1 MNAAVHPQPS
11 ALSIF
16 PSYLNQEVRRMS
28 WHLFAKSPHLAHS
41 KAFNELAH
49 PLCYQCV
56 TASLAILGSFNLA
69 QSSLFNHIQPLFQ
82 KMGGWGSR
90 AIFLFSSAVAIHTSR
105 TTITGSTLRSAMKLR
120 TDLKHG
126 TKFEMAPTTQTQ
138 PEMETESVENK
149 PQVAAQSAISGW
161 REYVN
166 AFLAAEISSLTRYY
180 DRVIQWLPR
189 EDDKGALLAA
199 VAAPRK
205 ETVGKDEP
213 FPDLTDERDK
223 RTAILINGTF
233 NYDFDIQALLIHL
246 KTKLARTSRLV
257 VVLYNPYLRW
267 AYYLATRLGIRK
279 GELPST
285 FVTRVDLQNI
295 AKVAGFE
302 IVRLRLALY
311 CPWKM
316 LGLGTAI
323 NRVMPLVPLARWLS
337 LTSVVVLRPLV
348 PSSKQG
354 ISCVIPARNE
364 RGNIENA
371 LKRFPDLGRE
381 AEIIFVEGHS
391 TDGTWEEILRVA
403 TLYRDQFRILAVQQ
417 PGKGKA
423 DAVRLGFSHARED
436 LLVILDADLTMPP
449 EMLSRFAFAYDQ
461 GHGDF
466 VNGSRLVYPMEGA
479 AMRTLNRMGNIF
491 FAKMLSAVLDVRL
504 GDSLCGTKLLT
515 RHDYERMVAWRKD
528 FGEFDPFGDFE
539 LLFPAAELGL
549 EIVDVPIRYLAR
561 TYGETNIQRFR
572 HGLQLL
578 KMTWVGLV
586 RVKMGIRKKR
596 PLASDDAVS

>member
-1 MNAAVHPQPS
+1 MITCSPPDAA
-11 ALSIF
+11 
-16 PSYLNQEVRRMS
+16 M
-28 WHLFAKSPHLAHS
+28 PHLLD
-41 KAFNELAH
+41 E
-49 PLCYQCV
+49 
-56 TASLAILGSFNLA
+56 
-69 QSSLFNHIQPLFQ
+69 
-82 KMGGWGSR
+82 
-90 AIFLFSSAVAIHTSR
+90 
-105 TTITGSTLRSAMKLR
+105 
-120 TDLKHG
+120 KHG
-126 TKFEMAPTTQTQ
+126 TKFGMAQLTH
-138 PEMETESVENK
+138 METEIAIETVAKK
-149 PQVAAQSAISGW
+149 PQQAPGRTISGW

-166 AFLAAEISSLTRYY
+166 AFLAAEISALTRYY

-213 FPDLTDERDK
+213 FPDLTHERDQ

-233 NYDFDIQALLIHL
+233 NYDFDIKALLIHL

-257 VVLYNPYLRW
+257 VVLYNPYERW
-267 AYYLATRLGIRK
+267 AYYHATRLGIRK

-302 IVRLRLALY
+302 IVRLRLAAY

-323 NRVMPLVPLARWLS
+323 HRVMPLVPLARWLS
-337 LTSVVVLRPLV
+337 LTSVIVLRPLV

-381 AEIIFVEGHS
+381 
-391 TDGTWEEILRVA
+391 EEILRVA

-466 VNGSRLVYPMEGA
+466 INGSRLVYPMEGA
-479 AMRTLNRMGNIF
+479 AMRFLNRMGNIF
-491 FAKMLSAVLDVRL
+491 FAKILSAVLDVRL

-586 RVKMGIRKKR
+586 RVKMGVRKKR
-596 PLASDDAVS
+596 PLASQNAVS

>member
-1 MNAAVHPQPS
+1 MVAPAKAARWNLHF
-11 ALSIF
+11 L
-16 PSYLNQEVRRMS
+16 RK
-28 WHLFAKSPHLAHS
+28 FA
-41 KAFNELAH
+41 
-49 PLCYQCV
+49 
-56 TASLAILGSFNLA
+56 
-69 QSSLFNHIQPLFQ
+69 
-82 KMGGWGSR
+82 R
-90 AIFLFSSAVAIHTSR
+90 APNVIKR
-105 TTITGSTLRSAMKLR
+105 N
-120 TDLKHG
+120 
-126 TKFEMAPTTQTQ
+126 EMAPANQTEYEVHVNRAEGRPAAETGHGTTAAGAAAESTHGAQ
-138 PEMETESVENK
+138 PAPEK
-149 PQVAAQSAISGW
+149 KISAW
-161 REYVN
+161 RKYVN
-166 AFLAAEISSLTRYY
+166 AFLADEISALTRYY

-189 EDDKGALLAA
+189 EDDTGQLLEAIE
-199 VAAPRK
+199 APRK
-205 ETVGKDEP
+205 ETVRREES
-213 FPDLTDERDK
+213 FPDLTQERDK
-223 RTAILINGTF
+223 RTAILVNGTF
-233 NYDFDIQALLIHL
+233 NHDFDIQALLMEL
-246 KTKLARTSRLV
+246 KTRLARTSRLV

-267 AYYLATRLGIRK
+267 AYYLTNRLGIRK

-285 FVTRVDLQNI
+285 FVTRIDLQNI

-302 IVRLRLALY
+302 IVRQRLALY
-311 CPWKM
+311 CPWEM
-316 LGLGTAI
+316 FGVGTAI
-323 NRVMPLVPLARWLS
+323 NRILPLIPLVRWLS

-348 PSSKQG
+348 PASQQG

-371 LKRFPDLGRE
+371 LTRFPDLGRE

-391 TDGTWEEILRVA
+391 TDGTWEEIVRVS
-403 TLYRDQFRILAVQQ
+403 TKYRDHFRILAVQQ

-466 VNGSRLVYPMEGA
+466 INGSRLVYPMEGA
-479 AMRTLNRMGNIF
+479 AMRFLNRMGNIF

-549 EIVDVPIRYLAR
+549 EIVDVPVRYLAR

-578 KMTWVGLV
+578 RMTWIGLV
-586 RVKMGIRKKR
+586 RIKMGIRRKR
-596 PLASDDAVS
+596 PSVSAQ

>member
-1 MNAAVHPQPS
+1 MAQLAEMQPD
-11 ALSIF
+11 
-16 PSYLNQEVRRMS
+16 
-28 WHLFAKSPHLAHS
+28 
-41 KAFNELAH
+41 
-49 PLCYQCV
+49 
-56 TASLAILGSFNLA
+56 
-69 QSSLFNHIQPLFQ
+69 
-82 KMGGWGSR
+82 
-90 AIFLFSSAVAIHTSR
+90 
-105 TTITGSTLRSAMKLR
+105 TGSASTEKI
-120 TDLKHG
+120 
-126 TKFEMAPTTQTQ
+126 
-138 PEMETESVENK
+138 PE
-149 PQVAAQSAISGW
+149 PVAQATSSGW
-161 REYVN
+161 RAYIN
-166 AFLAAEISSLTRYY
+166 AFLASEISSLTRYY

-189 EDDKGALLAA
+189 DDDTGRLLAA
-199 VAAPRK
+199 IEAPRK
-205 ETVGKDEP
+205 ESIGKGEA
-213 FPDLTDERDK
+213 FPDLTHELDK

-233 NYDFDIQALLIHL
+233 NHDFDIQALLLQL
-246 KTKLARTSRLV
+246 KAKLARTSRLV

-267 AYYLATRLGIRK
+267 AYYLANRLGIRK
-279 GELPST
+279 GDLPGT
-285 FVTRVDLQNI
+285 FVTRVDLENI

-302 IVRLRLALY
+302 IVRQRLAVY
-311 CPWKM
+311 CPWKIF
-316 LGLGTAI
+316 GFGTAI
-323 NRVMPLVPLARWLS
+323 NRVMPLLPLARWLS
-337 LTSVVVLRPLV
+337 LTSVVVMRPLV
-348 PSSKQG
+348 PSSQQG
-354 ISCVIPARNE
+354 VSCVIPARNE
-364 RGNIENA
+364 HGNIENA

-391 TDGTWEEILRVA
+391 TDGTWEEILRVS
-403 TLYRDQFRILAVQQ
+403 TVYREQFRILAAQQ
-417 PGKGKA
+417 TGKGKA

-466 VNGSRLVYPMEGA
+466 INGSRLVYPMEGA
-479 AMRTLNRMGNIF
+479 AMRFLNRMGNVF

-549 EIVDVPIRYLAR
+549 EIVDVPVRYLAR

-586 RVKMGIRKKR
+586 RIKMGIRKKR
-596 PLASDDAVS
+596 APKAEKLEN

>member
-1 MNAAVHPQPS
+1 M
-11 ALSIF
+11 
-16 PSYLNQEVRRMS
+16 
-28 WHLFAKSPHLAHS
+28 
-41 KAFNELAH
+41 AFLTHTEREAQAH
-49 PLCYQCV
+49 PANDER
-56 TASLAILGSFNLA
+56 ASE
-69 QSSLFNHIQPLFQ
+69 
-82 KMGGWGSR
+82 SR
-90 AIFLFSSAVAIHTSR
+90 DAASGAPGVERLSGEA
-105 TTITGSTLRSAMKLR
+105 RSA
-120 TDLKHG
+120 
-126 TKFEMAPTTQTQ
+126 
-138 PEMETESVENK
+138 PEIK
-149 PQVAAQSAISGW
+149 IPAW
-161 REYVN
+161 RKYVN
-166 AFLAAEISSLTRYY
+166 AFLAGEISALTRYY

-189 EDDKGALLAA
+189 DDDTGQLLEA
-199 VAAPRK
+199 VDAPRK
-205 ETVGKDEP
+205 ETVGRDQD
-213 FPDLTDERDK
+213 FPDLTDEREK

-233 NYDFDIQALLIHL
+233 NHDFDIQALLMRL

-267 AYYLATRLGIRK
+267 AYYLTNRMGIRK

-302 IVRLRLALY
+302 IVRQRLAVY
-311 CPWKM
+311 CPWRM

-323 NRVMPLVPLARWLS
+323 NRIMPLIPLARWMS

-348 PSSKQG
+348 PASQQG

-371 LKRFPDLGRE
+371 LTRFPDLGRE

-391 TDGTWEEILRVA
+391 TDGTWEEILRVS
-403 TLYRDQFRILAVQQ
+403 TKYREQFRVLAVQQ

-423 DAVRLGFSHARED
+423 DAVRLGFSHAREE

-466 VNGSRLVYPMEGA
+466 INGSRLVYPMEGA
-479 AMRTLNRMGNIF
+479 AMRFLNRMGNIF

-549 EIVDVPIRYLAR
+549 EIVDVPVRYLAR
-561 TYGETNIQRFR
+561 TYGQTNIQRFK

-578 KMTWVGLV
+578 KMTWIGLV
-586 RVKMGIRKKR
+586 RIKMGIRKRPKR
-596 PLASDDAVS
+596 ADGAA

>member
-1 MNAAVHPQPS
+1 M
-11 ALSIF
+11 
-16 PSYLNQEVRRMS
+16 
-28 WHLFAKSPHLAHS
+28 
-41 KAFNELAH
+41 
-49 PLCYQCV
+49 
-56 TASLAILGSFNLA
+56 T
-69 QSSLFNHIQPLFQ
+69 
-82 KMGGWGSR
+82 
-90 AIFLFSSAVAIHTSR
+90 
-105 TTITGSTLRSAMKLR
+105 
-120 TDLKHG
+120 
-126 TKFEMAPTTQTQ
+126 
-138 PEMETESVENK
+138 TESV
-149 PQVAAQSAISGW
+149 PRQHRDAAVSAISGW
-161 REYVN
+161 RAYVN
-166 AFLAAEISSLTRYY
+166 GLLAAEISALTRYY

-189 EDDKGALLAA
+189 EDDTGGLLTAID
-199 VAAPRK
+199 APRK
-205 ETVGKDEP
+205 ETVGKDDP
-213 FPDLTDERDK
+213 FPDLSHERDK

-233 NYDFDIQALLIHL
+233 NHDFDIQALLMQL
-246 KTKLARTSRLV
+246 KARLARTSRLV
-257 VVLYNPYLRW
+257 VVLYNPYLRL
-267 AYYLATRLGIRK
+267 AYYLTKRFGIRK
-279 GELPST
+279 GDLPST

-302 IVRLRLALY
+302 IVRQRLALY
-311 CPWKM
+311 CPWRM

-337 LTSVVVLRPLV
+337 LTSIVVMRPLV
-348 PSSKQG
+348 PMSKQG

-381 AEIIFVEGHS
+381 VEIIFVEGHS
-391 TDGTWEEILRVA
+391 TDGTWEEILRVS
-403 TLYRDQFRILAVQQ
+403 TVYRDQFRILAVQQ
-417 PGKGKA
+417 SGKGKA
-423 DAVRLGFSHARED
+423 DAVRLGFSQARED

-449 EMLSRFAFAYDQ
+449 EMLTRFSYAYDQ

-466 VNGSRLVYPMEGA
+466 INGSRLVYPMEGA
-479 AMRTLNRMGNIF
+479 AMRFLNRIANIF

-549 EIVDVPIRYLAR
+549 EIVDVPVRYLAR

-586 RVKMGIRKKR
+586 RIKMGVRKR
-596 PLASDDAVS
+596 LSASSQTVPR

>member
-1 MNAAVHPQPS
+1 
-11 ALSIF
+11 
-16 PSYLNQEVRRMS
+16 
-28 WHLFAKSPHLAHS
+28 
-41 KAFNELAH
+41 
-49 PLCYQCV
+49 
-56 TASLAILGSFNLA
+56 
-69 QSSLFNHIQPLFQ
+69 
-82 KMGGWGSR
+82 
-90 AIFLFSSAVAIHTSR
+90 
-105 TTITGSTLRSAMKLR
+105 MKLQP
-120 TDLKHG
+120 DLKHG
-126 TKFEMAPTTQTQ
+126 KTFGMAQVTENL
-138 PEMETESVENK
+138 PEIETETAARS
-149 PQVAAQSAISGW
+149 PRHVANAAAPAW
-161 REYVN
+161 RSYVN
-166 AFLAAEISSLTRYY
+166 AFLAAEISALTRYY

-189 EDDKGALLAA
+189 EEDKGGLLAA
-199 VAAPRK
+199 IDAPSK
-205 ETVGKDEP
+205 EAVGKDEA

-233 NYDFDIQALLIHL
+233 NHDFDIQALLMQL
-246 KTKLARTSRLV
+246 KPKLARTSRLV

-267 AYYLATRLGIRK
+267 AYYLTNRIGIRK
-279 GELPST
+279 GDLPST
-285 FVTRVDLQNI
+285 FVTRVDLENI

-302 IVRLRLALY
+302 IVRQRQAVY
-311 CPWKM
+311 CPWRM
-316 LGLGTAI
+316 LGLGTVI

-337 LTSVVVLRPLV
+337 LTSVVVMRPLV
-348 PSSKQG
+348 PSSQQG
-354 ISCVIPARNE
+354 LSCVIPARNE

-371 LKRFPDLGRE
+371 LTRFPDLGRE

-391 TDGTWEEILRVA
+391 TDGTWEEILRVS
-403 TLYRDQFRILAVQQ
+403 TVYRDQFRILAVQQ

-466 VNGSRLVYPMEGA
+466 INGSRLVYPMEGA
-479 AMRTLNRMGNIF
+479 AMRFLNRMGNIF

-504 GDSLCGTKLLT
+504 GDSLCGTKLVT

-549 EIVDVPIRYLAR
+549 EIVDVPVRYLAR

-586 RVKMGIRKKR
+586 RIKMGFRKR
-596 PLASDDAVS
+596 PTRNQKNETPQV